1 MAQSNPGLKRPPG
14 YLDPS
19 VPKSQVQK
27 KPTSIP
33 RSQIPPSFHPKRK
46 RRSCCCCCC
55 CTIISLILF
64 LLIIFAIFG
73 TLFYFWFQPKL
84 PTFHLHSIKTPTFTV
99 NLTSGGTYLDAVTDV
114 RFETTNPNTKLEFM
128 YDDINVRISY
138 EDTADLGTATVP
150 AFTQGRKNT
159 TVLDFETSVKHL
171 LIDDDIGGRLKNQL
185 HDNNM
190 VVDVE
195 VKTRVGVGVGSLKF
209 GMMDVKVVCEN
220 VQVKS
225 NGGGSEPKCK
235 INLLKW
241 INIH

>member
-1 MAQSNPGLKRPPG
+1 MAQSNQGLRRPPG
-14 YLDPS
+14 YTDPS
-19 VPKSQVQK
+19 VQVNR

-33 RSQIPPSFHPKRK
+33 RSQIPPSFHLKRK

-64 LLIIFAIFG
+64 FLIIFAIFA

-84 PTFHLHSIKTPTFTV
+84 PTFHLQSIRTPQFNV
-99 NLTSGGTYLDAVTDV
+99 SVTSDGAYLDALTDV
-114 RFETTNPNTKLEFM
+114 RFETTNPNSKLEFA
-128 YDDINVRISY
+128 YDDITVRISY
-138 EDTADLGTATVP
+138 EDNVDLGTAVVP
-150 AFTQGRKNT
+150 AFRQGRRST
-159 TVLDFETSVKHL
+159 TVLSFKTSTKHL
-171 LIDDDIGGRLKNQL
+171 LIDDDMGLRLKNQL

-195 VKTRVGVGVGSLKF
+195 VKTRVGVVIESWKL

-225 NGGGSEPKCK
+225 NGGDPKCK

>member
-1 MAQSNPGLKRPPG
+1 MAQSNPGLRRPPG
-14 YLDPS
+14 YTDPS
-19 VPKSQVQK
+19 VQAHK

-33 RSQIPPSFHPKRK
+33 RSQIPPSFQSKRK

-55 CTIISLILF
+55 CTIIILILF

-73 TLFYFWFQPKL
+73 TLFYVWFQPKL
-84 PTFHLHSIKTPTFTV
+84 PTFHLQSIKTPQFNVSVTPD
-99 NLTSGGTYLDAVTDV
+99 GTYLDASTDV
-114 RFETTNPNTKLEFM
+114 RFETTNPNSKLEFA
-128 YDDINVRISY
+128 YDDITVRISY
-138 EDTADLGTATVP
+138 EDDVDLGTAVVP
-150 AFTQGRKNT
+150 AFTQGRRNIT
-159 TVLDFETSVKHL
+159 ILNFETSTKHL
-171 LIDDDIGGRLKNQL
+171 LIDDDMGLRLKNQL

-195 VKTRVGVGVGSLKF
+195 VKTRVGVGIESWKL

-225 NGGGSEPKCK
+225 SGGANPKCK